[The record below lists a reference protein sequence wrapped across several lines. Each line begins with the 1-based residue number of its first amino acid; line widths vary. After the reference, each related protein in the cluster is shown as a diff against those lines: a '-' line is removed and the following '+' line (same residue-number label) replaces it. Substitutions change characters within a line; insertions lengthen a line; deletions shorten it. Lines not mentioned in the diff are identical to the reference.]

1 MNAIS
6 FRGKNLVIPSINSLR
21 TDFLLIIIK
30 VCIILLTTQTSK
42 QLNTHIKTDFNK
54 LHSIQPLVRTVKKVS
69 N

>member
-1 MNAIS
+1 MPFLS
-6 FRGKNLVIPSINSLR
+6 EEKNLVIPSINSLR

-30 VCIILLTTQTSK
+30 VCIILLSTQTSK

-54 LHSIQPLVRTVKKVS
+54 LHSIQPLARTVKKVS